1 MGAVVLGR
9 LTEVP
14 RPRLVGWAI
23 LVGAL
28 AALSYAANLAGG
40 EPPSDVLYQWSTAVA
55 ALVQYGIILAIVL
68 ALARGIA
75 PATLGLRRPDSW
87 ARAAGWIL
95 AALVSI
101 WVLGAILNIFLKAGE
116 EQGLV
121 PDAWDSSRA
130 APFVANFAVVAVV
143 APFVEELTYRG
154 LGFAAVRDAYGAGGG
169 DRRDGDRVRTRARAR
184 RRVTRVNDLRIDSRD
199 APTTDQE
206 HLPDDHPARRVQ
218 RRRPDRGGDD
228 VNDRFDELRDDIAAN
243 DRAIVEAVN
252 LRLRLVE
259 ELWRLKAERG
269 DARLDQ
275 DRERRL
281 RAELVRL
288 NEGPLSPAGLESL
301 VDELLALTKRELGGA

>member
-14 RPRLVGWAI
+14 RPRLVGWVI

-40 EPPSDVLYQWSTAVA
+40 EPADDVLYQWSTAVA

-95 AALVSI
+95 AALATI
-101 WVLGAILNIFLKAGE
+101 WILGAILNIFLKAGE

-121 PDAWDSSRA
+121 PDGWDSSRA
-130 APFVANFAVVAVV
+130 

-154 LGFAAVRDAYGAGGG
+154 LGFAAVRDGYGVTWAIVVTALAFGLAHGLIVALPVLSIFG
-169 DRRDGDRVRTRARAR
+169 AILAFVRFKT
-184 RRVTRVNDLRIDSRD
+184 DSLYPSIILHGMFNGV
-199 APTTDQE
+199 A
-206 HLPDDHPARRVQ
+206 L
-218 RRRPDRGGDD
+218 
-228 VNDRFDELRDDIAAN
+228 IAA
-243 DRAIVEAVN
+243 V
-252 LRLRLVE
+252 
-259 ELWRLKAERG
+259 
-269 DARLDQ
+269 
-275 DRERRL
+275 
-281 RAELVRL
+281 
-288 NEGPLSPAGLESL
+288 S
-301 VDELLALTKRELGGA
+301 T